1 MKPFVPE
8 QGLGRIRRIS
18 MQENLRP
25 RILITAGPT
34 AEDIDPVRFICNR
47 STGRMGMEVA
57 VAVREAGGT
66 PRLIL
71 GPTNL
76 TPPDGIDTVRV
87 RSAADMH
94 REVIAGL
101 AWADGLVMTA
111 AVADYTPAEPLTTKL
126 KKQDGDL
133 VLRLKRTVDIL
144 ADVKS
149 RPERTGMVVVG
160 FSLDVDMNLDEG
172 RRKLH
177 DKNLDLIVVNTVS
190 SFGSGRET
198 AAILS
203 RNGVTE
209 LGEIDKSALAT
220 QLVATMASL
229 FNCNQE

>member
-1 MKPFVPE
+1 
-8 QGLGRIRRIS
+8 
-18 MQENLRP
+18 MQKNPSP

-47 STGRMGMEVA
+47 STGRMGVEVA
-57 VAVREAGGT
+57 LAVKQAGGL

-71 GPTNL
+71 GPTHLN
-76 TPPDGIDTVRV
+76 PPDGIETIRV

-94 REVIAGL
+94 REVVAGL

-111 AVADYTPAEPLTTKL
+111 AVADYTPAEPLTAKL
-126 KKQDGDL
+126 KKSDGDL

-144 ADVKS
+144 ADVKT
-149 RPERTGMVVVG
+149 RPERAGMVVVG

-172 RRKLH
+172 RRKLRE
-177 DKNLDLIVVNTVS
+177 KNLDLIVVNTVS

-203 RNGVTE
+203 RDGGRE
-209 LGEIDKSALAT
+209 LGDIDKSALAT
-220 QLVATMASL
+220 HLVAMMGSL
-229 FNCNQE
+229 LHRE